1 MSTAKAPADSLS
13 AEHHTYDQAR
23 CSGTKASGARCRA
36 YANASGYCTT
46 HSMSPDQREE
56 RARAGAA
63 ALARTTDELRPD
75 FRTGK
80 AVRRTLQRA
89 TDLAARGKLS
99 VSAAKAI
106 AQLAA
111 QALRAIEAANEEKLL
126 DLEDANREQ
135 R

>member
-1 MSTAKAPADSLS
+1 MSS
-13 AEHHTYDQAR
+13 
-23 CSGTKASGARCRA
+23 
-36 YANASGYCTT
+36 
-46 HSMSPDQREE
+46 DQREE

-75 FRTGK
+75 FRTAK